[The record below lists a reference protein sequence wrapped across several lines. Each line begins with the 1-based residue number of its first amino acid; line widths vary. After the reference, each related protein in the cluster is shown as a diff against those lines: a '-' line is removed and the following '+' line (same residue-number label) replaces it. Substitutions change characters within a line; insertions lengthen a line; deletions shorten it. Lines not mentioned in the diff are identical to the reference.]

1 MKESE
6 PNYKTP
12 HQNFNSMSDETHGK
26 SELTEHKQ
34 SKGYKRN
41 KKRREAKSIRMIHST
56 FGSQS
61 NTIRYNVRARAITER
76 KFFLSFCL
84 LSLSALGE
92 KKTLSQH
99 TAWI

>member
-1 MKESE
+1 MLGFHVMKESE

-56 FGSQS
+56 LGSQS
-61 NTIRYNVRARAITER
+61 STVCVQEP
-76 KFFLSFCL
+76 
-84 LSLSALGE
+84 
-92 KKTLSQH
+92 
-99 TAWI
+99 